1 MLSPAKVVPFL
12 THADPLV
19 RRHAVQYFRGCHD
32 PAPLT
37 GTGVWAAVDRL
48 GGPSSAEA
56 RRLVSSLSEL
66 PQDDTSV
73 SRLIEALA
81 EATDEDVIHPLRVAA
96 LALPLPVLEANAD
109 AVLACPDLVDEAK
122 AELRMRLDVAR
133 LSADA
138 VWDRLMDVG
147 VRAATAEDEEA
158 GLVLDAE
165 ADALIEVSGRHAGA
179 LAGRA
184 MALLDDPAAVEDYR
198 EVYAVRVL
206 GEARHAAAVGPLV
219 ERFAA
224 DDDVLS
230 EAVSKALVRI
240 GTDDVADRLAAF
252 IPGKAW
258 EVRLFADDPLPK
270 VKRPAFEAA
279 VLRLLGVEPDDEL
292 KTNLLV
298 DLCELGSLAGL
309 DVARRHVVADPNHP
323 ETLGL
328 CESLIATAVMHG
340 VDLPE
345 APRWRERL
353 AAHDAKVAERIKR
366 FDAGD
371 LSGFVDGLRERY
383 PGMADEF
390 DDEPLPPRDPPPPL
404 PGEYD
409 PYARIEPIRNAAEKV
424 GRNDP
429 CPCGSGKKHKKCCGA
444 PR

>member
-1 MLSPAKVVPFL
+1 MLSPAQVVPFL

-19 RRHAVQYFRGCHD
+19 RLHAVQYFRNCHD
-32 PAPLT
+32 AAPLT
-37 GTGVWAAVDRL
+37 GTAVWAAIDHL
-48 GGPSSAEA
+48 GGPPAADA
-56 RRLVSSLSEL
+56 RSIVSRLSEL
-66 PQDDTSV
+66 PQDGASV
-73 SRLIEALA
+73 GRLIAALA
-81 EATDEDVIHPLRVAA
+81 DETDRDVVYHLRSAV
-96 LALPLPVLEANAD
+96 LALPLALLEAHWE
-109 AVLACPDLVDEAK
+109 AVLACPDLEEETV
-122 AELRMRLDVAR
+122 AELKMRLDVVG

-147 VRAATAEDEEA
+147 VRAAEAEDEEA
-158 GLVLDAE
+158 GLLLDAE
-165 ADALIEVSGRHAGA
+165 ADALIEVAGRHVGV

-184 MALLDDPAAVEDYR
+184 MALLDDPAALTDYR
-198 EVYAVRVL
+198 EVYAVRVI
-206 GEARHAAAVGPLV
+206 GEGRFTAAVGPLV
-219 ERFAA
+219 ERFLV
-224 DDDVLS
+224 DDDVLC
-230 EAVSKALVRI
+230 EAVSTALVRI

-258 EVRLFADDPLPK
+258 DVRLFAADPLPK

-279 VLRLLGVEPDDEL
+279 VLRLLAVEPDDEL

-298 DLCELGSLAGL
+298 DLCELGSLTGL

-353 AAHDAKVAERIKR
+353 AARDAKVAQRTKR

-371 LSGFVDGLRERY
+371 LTAFVDDLREQY
-383 PGMADEF
+383 PGLADEF
-390 DDEPLPPRDPPPPL
+390 DDGFDDGPPPPL

-409 PYARIEPIRNAAEKV
+409 PYARIEPIRNDVAKV

-444 PR
+444 PK